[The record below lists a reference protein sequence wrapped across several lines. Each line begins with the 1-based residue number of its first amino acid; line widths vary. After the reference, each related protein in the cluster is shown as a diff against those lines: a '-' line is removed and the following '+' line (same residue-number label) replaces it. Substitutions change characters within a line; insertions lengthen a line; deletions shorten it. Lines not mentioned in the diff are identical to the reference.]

1 MRRRYRHR
9 RSPGLAVPRAPPA
22 GNAFRGT
29 ARKAAKLSIASAR
42 TEPFP
47 DLAGLLATLPSHRTM
62 TRKPDISTAADNDRV
77 AEERRNARLDAFLYA
92 ASRED
97 DNDYHL
103 ILGRD
108 PSLPPKYLT
117 VEISG
122 LPPSRSRHFRKLKA
136 AREAYFRFFGNGLP
150 GRTYDFY
157 DPPIPVEVEGSL
169 FFDMSHATGGR
180 PGPQKLR
187 PKMPVVW
194 EIHPVTRIVFEP

>member
-1 MRRRYRHR
+1 M
-9 RSPGLAVPRAPPA
+9 
-22 GNAFRGT
+22 
-29 ARKAAKLSIASAR
+29 
-42 TEPFP
+42 
-47 DLAGLLATLPSHRTM
+47 
-62 TRKPDISTAADNDRV
+62 
-77 AEERRNARLDAFLYA
+77 AEERRNARLSAFLYA

-108 PSLPPKYLT
+108 PSLPPRYLT

-122 LPPSRSRHFRKLKA
+122 LPHSRSRHFGKLKA

-150 GRTYDFY
+150 GPTYDFY
-157 DPPIPVEVEGSL
+157 DPPIPVEVAGSL

-187 PKMPVVW
+187 PNMPVVW